1 MPWVSVSQRL
11 CYSMMTWKE
20 PEAISYSREA
30 FTLKPN
36 YWCLN
41 LYYSMNVDQ
50 ISHETKEGKGNL
62 KACTISSEW
71 HVIFLE
77 VEYGMCFEL
86 DTMPWHFFL
95 YSEILIHYAS
105 RVLLFFTFFFFLLS
119 NVLEL
124 PRPMLD
130 QSGLHQE
137 WRKKFSVHF
146 TFVTNKGITM
156 MSVNISCKV
165 AAYSAMFFATVVI
178 FWKVCVIRIP
188 FRHPF

>member
-50 ISHETKEGKGNL
+50 ISHETNEGKGNL

-71 HVIFLE
+71 HVILLK
-77 VEYGMCFEL
+77 VEYGMCSEL

-105 RVLLFFTFFFFLLS
+105 RVLLFFTIFFYCLMCWSFQGLCWTKVDSTKNGGRSSQFTLLLLPTKESPWCLLISAAKLQHILQCFLL
-119 NVLEL
+119 L
-124 PRPMLD
+124 
-130 QSGLHQE
+130 
-137 WRKKFSVHF
+137 
-146 TFVTNKGITM
+146 
-156 MSVNISCKV
+156 
-165 AAYSAMFFATVVI
+165 
-178 FWKVCVIRIP
+178 
-188 FRHPF
+188 